1 MASRFPTGDGGD
13 GAGVDSRRLVA
24 VLVVVGVV
32 AGGGVAATTFLGGGG
47 DAPES
52 NAQLD
57 SVPSGVDGLVY
68 VDGKVT
74 SDEFTLNTL
83 DGGLEVGWWF
93 VDNGTAPDISVVL
106 ETLDTQNISY
116 ENTTVFL
123 QSPAEGPSDYAGS
136 VVNMGPDSE
145 ASDMVAL
152 LEDEVGA
159 DQLQSDTY
167 NGVDIH
173 TLDIVEAA
181 AAADVEGVTD
191 ELDVTGL
198 LREFVGVE
206 TAAWV
211 ATPDENTVILGS
223 EAAAR
228 DAIDVY
234 QGEADPVGGDLRE
247 AHEAAETGPVEATV
261 SPNIVDE
268 PLIDIL
274 GVVSS
279 DAALLLD
286 ITNNQPEFLSV
297 TYSVRD
303 REQELL
309 TFDVVATMADASA
322 AGDLLSAM
330 ERAADTSTS
339 LEAPS
344 IINDSKAIDRS
355 AAEQN
360 GRFFHIEIPTLPI
373 QAATYVA
380 QFVDAYAPDP
390 GPTELVPGATEEV
403 DLVDGQ
409 NGSFAAGLAERSE
422 DWTADEVAAV
432 LDTANVSYN
441 SSTTFTAEDGE
452 YAATYVRLDD
462 TTGEEFIQSNI
473 RGAFQRASGGSD
485 PIGTEPDRENH
496 KGYRH
501 VDVYNV
507 QNTSTEPDLTRV
519 LSGFEA
525 DGTEWV
531 VPIGNNSVLFGD
543 IDAVTDAVD
552 IFRGV
557 AAPPGTTPSRFQSRS
572 GETDESPDD

>member
-1 MASRFPTGDGGD
+1 MASRFLTGDGGD
-13 GAGVDSRRLVA
+13 GAGVDSRRLVV

-32 AGGGVAATTFLGGGG
+32 AAGGVAATMFLGGGG

-57 SVPSGVDGLVY
+57 SVPAGVDGLVY
-68 VDGKVT
+68 VDGNVT
-74 SDEFTLNTL
+74 SDEFTLDTL

-93 VDNGTAPDISVVL
+93 VDNGTAPDIGVVL

-123 QSPAEGPSDYAGS
+123 QSPAEGSSDYAGS
-136 VVNMGPDSE
+136 VVNMGPGSE
-145 ASDMVAL
+145 ASDMVEL
-152 LEDEVGA
+152 LESEVGA

-206 TAAWV
+206 TTAWV
-211 ATPDENTVILGS
+211 ATPDEDTVILGS

-234 QGEADPVGGDLRE
+234 QGEADPVDGDLRD

-274 GVVSS
+274 GVVSP

-286 ITNNQPEFLSV
+286 ITGNQPEFLSV

-322 AGDLLSAM
+322 AGDLLGAM
-330 ERAADTSTS
+330 ERAADPSTA
-339 LEAPS
+339 LEDPS
-344 IINDSKAIDRS
+344 AINDSKAIDRS

-360 GRFFHIEIPTLPI
+360 GRFFHIDIPTLPI

-380 QFVDAYAPDP
+380 EFVDAYAPDP
-390 GPTELVPGATEEV
+390 GPTELVPGAAEEV
-403 DLVDGQ
+403 DLVDGE
-409 NGSFAAGLAERSE
+409 NGSFAASLAERSA
-422 DWTADEVAAV
+422 DWSTDEVAAV

-441 SSTTFTAEDGE
+441 SSTTFTAEGGG
-452 YAATYVRLDD
+452 YTATYVRLDD

-473 RGAFQRASGGSD
+473 RGAFQQASGGSD

-557 AAPPGTTPSRFQSRS
+557 AAPPETGPAQSRS
-572 GETDESPDD
+572 EETDGSPDY